1 MDLETKKRELAA
13 IIEYRTKG
21 AILRSKSQW
30 YNTPI
35 ANMATIAPKRGFSVV
50 TVAKAA
56 QLCVFFAK
64 ASRFI
69 NVLEIFTASTR
80 KENPILKEI
89 FEEILPSYI

>member
-1 MDLETKKRELAA
+1 M
-13 IIEYRTKG
+13 Y
-21 AILRSKSQW
+21 QQ